1 MGRVRGAAG
10 GREGLPRPSTNTTFR
25 LAIRTGSTRGFRAT
39 TIRSAR
45 RKRRSPTP
53 RPSLSSVRVRYL
65 DRDAVLASL
74 RELATRLGAERPE
87 IQEIRLFG
95 SLARGQRNPFAD
107 ADLLVVLDASDL
119 PVRER
124 IPHYKPS
131 RVPVPMDL
139 TVCTRDELSR

>member
-1 MGRVRGAAG
+1 M
-10 GREGLPRPSTNTTFR
+10 N
-25 LAIRTGSTRGFRAT
+25 
-39 TIRSAR
+39 
-45 RKRRSPTP
+45 
-53 RPSLSSVRVRYL
+53 SVRVRYL

-107 ADLLVVLDASDL
+107 ADLLIVLDASDL
-119 PVRER
+119 PARER
-124 IPHYKPS
+124 IPLYKPS

-139 TVCTRDELSR
+139 TICTRDELARELAAGNRFMQRVLGESVVLYSRPGTARPLSPA